1 MLSIYIQDFVN
12 ERYLEKISVDKN
24 DQSQL
29 EYTWGSRAENELT
42 YRSVLQFVADVS
54 SKLYNI
60 FTIIFYTYIHA
71 HTLVYVK
78 NLNYY

>member
-60 FTIIFYTYIHA
+60 FTIIFYTYIHS
-71 HTLVYVK
+71 HIGICQK
-78 NLNYY
+78 S